1 MRDGT
6 EEWILIH
13 IEMQGYDDPEF
24 RERMFIYY
32 YRILDK
38 YQKKVTA
45 IAIMTDDTSDHP
57 TKYET
62 SFIGTKLIYEFNS
75 YKLKN
80 KTPEDFAN
88 TDNPFAIVMEVAWYA
103 LKSNELGDEALYNF
117 KIRLVRRLKELDY
130 DSEKIR
136 VLFNFIKK
144 YVNFENSEINLKF
157 EEQSNI
163 IFKNQGTMGIV
174 DAIIDDAKRQYIEI
188 GKEEG
193 IEIGEEKGIEI
204 GKKEGIEIGKE
215 EGIEIGKE
223 EGIEIGKEE
232 GIEIGKEEGIEIGE
246 KKAEEKYGEERK
258 NTIQNL
264 KDEGFSNEKIA
275 TIIGI
280 SVEEV
285 LRLLN

>member
-45 IAIMTDDTSDHP
+45 IAIVTDDTSDHP

-193 IEIGEEKGIEI
+193 IEIGKEKGIEI
-204 GKKEGIEIGKE
+204 GKEKGIEIGKR
-215 EGIEIGKE
+215 
-223 EGIEIGKEE
+223 
-232 GIEIGKEEGIEIGE
+232 
-246 KKAEEKYGEERK
+246 KAEEKYGEERK

-264 KDEGFSNEKIA
+264 KNEGFPNEKIA

-280 SVEEV
+280 SVEDV